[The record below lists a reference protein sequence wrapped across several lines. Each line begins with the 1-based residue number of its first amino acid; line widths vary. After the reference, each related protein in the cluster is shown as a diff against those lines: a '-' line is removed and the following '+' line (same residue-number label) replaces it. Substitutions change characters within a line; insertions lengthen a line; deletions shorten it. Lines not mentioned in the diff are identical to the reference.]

1 MVTANQTLQRPPPG
15 SIPTGPGV
23 YMFRDAHGRVIY
35 VGKAKSLRARLSNY
49 WGPELHPRTAA
60 MVEAAADVEW
70 IVTDSEVEALHL
82 EVGLIKQHRPR
93 YNVRYRDDKSYPYL
107 AITLDEE
114 YPRARVMRG
123 SKKKGVRY
131 YGPFAHAYAIR
142 ETLDLLLRTFPM
154 RTCSQ
159 GVFDRCRRR
168 NRPCL
173 LYDIERCAG
182 PCVGAVSAEEHR
194 RIALQLCDFLD
205 GNTKPVLDDLATRM
219 REASSRQEYEVAAK
233 MRDQLDNVRKAIE
246 RQQMVSTKREDLD
259 VIGFV
264 ENDLEAALQV
274 FFVRRGRVT
283 GRKGFIVD
291 KVEPMDTPE
300 LIAGFIERHYADSEI
315 PKQILVPMVPD
326 DASLIQSWLSRE
338 RGSRVT
344 VRVPRRGPKRVLLE
358 TVTENAKQ
366 AFAQHRLKRSSDFAA
381 RARQLNE
388 LQEHL
393 EMPDAPLRIEC
404 YDISNTGQTEA
415 VGSMVVFEDGLAKRS
430 DYRRFAIK
438 WTAGPDDV
446 GMMGEVIRRRFAR
459 YLDERSP
466 TDEGGRP
473 QRFAYPPNLVVI
485 DGGKGQLNRAVEVMD
500 ELGITGVTTVSL
512 AKRMEE
518 VFIRGRADP
527 VIIPRTSE
535 ALYLLQQI
543 RDEAH
548 RFALTY
554 HQSRRARR
562 MTQSVLDGI
571 PGLGPV
577 RRKKL
582 LRYFGSVRRMR
593 EASLEELSGVPGI
606 PAGVAEL
613 VYRALR
619 GETGGG
625 EGRTIEA
632 MVSPGPQLEEAA
644 RGRAPS
650 SETDRREAS

>member
-1 MVTANQTLQRPPPG
+1 MVTANQTLERPQAG

-23 YMFRDAHGRVIY
+23 YMFRDAQGRVIY
-35 VGKAKSLRARLSNY
+35 VGKAKSLRARVSNY

-60 MVEAAADVEW
+60 MVEAATGVEW

-107 AITLDEE
+107 AITLNEE

-123 SKKKGVRY
+123 PKKKGVRY

-142 ETLDLLLRTFPM
+142 DTLDLLLRTFPM

-182 PCVGAVSAEEHR
+182 PCVGAVGAEEHR

-205 GNTKPVLDDLATRM
+205 GNTKPVIDGLSTKM

-233 MRDQLDNVRKAIE
+233 MRDQLNNVRKAIE
-246 RQQMVSTKREDLD
+246 RQQMVSAEREDLD
-259 VIGFV
+259 VIGLV

-283 GRKGFIVD
+283 GRKGYIVD
-291 KVEPMDTPE
+291 KVEPMDTPQ
-300 LIAGFIERHYADSEI
+300 LVARFLERTYADAEV
-315 PKQILVPMVPD
+315 PKQVLVPVEPD
-326 DASLIQSWLSRE
+326 DLALIQLWMSEE
-338 RGSRVT
+338 RGSRVS

-381 RARQLNE
+381 RARQLRE
-388 LQEHL
+388 LQDHL
-393 EMPDAPLRIEC
+393 EMEEAPLRIEC
-404 YDISNTGQTEA
+404 YDISNTGPTEA

-446 GMMGEVIRRRFAR
+446 GMMGEVIRRRFIR

-466 TDEGGRP
+466 GADNGRP

-500 ELGITGVTTVSL
+500 ELGVVGVTTVSL

-518 VFIRGRADP
+518 VFVPGRAEP
-527 VIIPRTSE
+527 IVIPRTSE

-548 RFALTY
+548 RFAVTY
-554 HQSRRARR
+554 HRNRRTRR
-562 MTQSVLDGI
+562 MTHSVLDGI

-577 RRKKL
+577 RKKKL
-582 LRYFGSVRRMR
+582 LKTFGSVKRMR
-593 EASLEELSGVPGI
+593 EASVEELSTVPGL
-606 PAGVAEL
+606 PVA
-613 VYRALR
+613 VADAVQRALR
-619 GETGGG
+619 GEVG
-625 EGRTIEA
+625 EE
-632 MVSPGPQLEEAA
+632 SA
-644 RGRAPS
+644 RGRAASP
-650 SETDRREAS
+650 ETDRREAS